1 MEALQSNMN
10 TMYILV
16 EDRIFCITDQGDG
29 TSALEIVEKDD
40 PEFYN
45 LLPLVQN
52 TQEGN

>member
-1 MEALQSNMN
+1 MN
-10 TMYILV
+10 TIYKLV
-16 EDRIFCITDQGDG
+16 DDRIFCITDQGDG

-40 PEFYN
+40 PQFDN